1 MDPIVDDILMH
12 YGVKRRSGRYPWGS
26 GENPYQH
33 GGDFLTRVEE
43 LEALGKSQKEIA
55 EELKM
60 STTDLRMQ
68 VRVAKHERRALQAER
83 AKSLREEGKTL
94 DEIAKIMGYNNDSS
108 VRALLNENT
117 ASNKNKALAT
127 AEALKK
133 ELAVKGALDVSKT
146 ISVSKQYVRNPD
158 GSLELT
164 RPKTENSVRLVSI
177 PQTAVELL
185 IQEHDKH
192 PDSPYL
198 FPSPITGELYHPDS
212 VVNLHKK
219 ILKDAGLPHIRF
231 HDLRH
236 TFATTALQ
244 NGVDVKTV
252 SSMLGHYDAGF
263 TLRTYTH
270 ATRQK
275 QDEAAATMGSFMEQ
289 VM

>member
-1 MDPIVDDILMH
+1 MCQFYVKQQVFSGKGLSTTTVHSVHLMLHAALDRAVKERLIPRNPCEDCIVPKPRKLDMKILPPEHMKA
-12 YGVKRRSGRYPWGS
+12 Y
-26 GENPYQH
+26 
-33 GGDFLTRVEE
+33 
-43 LEALGKSQKEIA
+43 LEAAGRRGLLPMFYL
-55 EELKM
+55 ELVSGLRKGELVALRWD
-60 STTDLRMQ
+60 DLDIQQR
-68 VRVAKHERRALQAER
+68 
-83 AKSLREEGKTL
+83 
-94 DEIAKIMGYNNDSS
+94 
-108 VRALLNENT
+108 
-117 ASNKNKALAT
+117 
-127 AEALKK
+127 
-133 ELAVKGALDVSKT
+133 T

-198 FPSPITGELYHPDS
+198 FPSPLTGEMYHPDS

-219 ILKDAGLPHIRF
+219 ILRDAGLGHLRF

-252 SSMLGHYDAGF
+252 SSMLGHFDAGF

-275 QDEAAATMGSFMEQ
+275 QDEAAQTMGNFMEQ